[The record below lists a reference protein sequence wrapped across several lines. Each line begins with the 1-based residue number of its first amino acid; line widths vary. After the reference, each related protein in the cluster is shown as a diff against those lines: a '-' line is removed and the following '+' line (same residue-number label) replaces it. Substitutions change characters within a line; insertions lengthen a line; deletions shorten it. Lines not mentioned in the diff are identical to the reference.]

1 MTVAPPRRGGRPSR
15 KERPAGKMNP
25 GTETRKPLRARK
37 TMALSNRKQ
46 VELLG
51 KMKAVLA
58 GKGAV
63 GEKRPVEAIGPC
75 PGAPDKREQA
85 ETGAGQEPPPAKDPL
100 ASLVVNSEISIY
112 KDPQEMHKELPNP
125 DVKQFLNAGA
135 LQDILWHWYEKESGS
150 PLLKPVKVSL
160 ESGPAGQLP
169 DQLPIASSTH
179 EIAATDAVAKTPF
192 CQTLPV
198 LQPEERH
205 FQVPETDRTPAEPLG
220 DRQRKRAAS
229 NSEEDV
235 LSKRTKASGDPAEG
249 TTPTV
254 EKAESRLG
262 KVQRLIQ
269 NQLEASMRELD
280 QGLRHLNER
289 IDHTQCLRKHEGIAI
304 KIVKKISRLDR
315 HINAVISFQRTALS
329 QKVHQP
335 RALAEG
341 KILNGATL
349 PPNTAVGK
357 PVPPKKPT
365 STEILSSIAERSP
378 GADVVPCVEVPKQS
392 SGVPAA
398 GAPAHPLKAAAGY
411 ADPPGEQDAL
421 VIDLTDEENNPDKEK
436 KKLAG
441 STQLG
446 QESQTE
452 SLPQPAGQSPSQVPP
467 RFSHLP
473 PLPSVEPNPAHS
485 KDLRDT
491 LPPQKLEL
499 VVAQVN
505 QPKGIALQWNI
516 SRVDPRCA
524 PIESFS
530 LFICLEDLG
539 SGTTSEWRRTSV
551 LKALPLPMACS
562 LSQFPRPARCYFT
575 MQSKD
580 IHGRYGPFCEV
591 QSISAL

>member
-1 MTVAPPRRGGRPSR
+1 
-15 KERPAGKMNP
+15 MNP
-25 GTETRKPLRARK
+25 GTESRKPLRARK
-37 TMALSNRKQ
+37 TMALSSRKQ

-51 KMKAVLA
+51 KMKAVPA
-58 GKGAV
+58 GGGAA
-63 GEKRPVEAIGPC
+63 GEERPAEPVGPC
-75 PGAPDKREQA
+75 PRPPDERDRAGAR
-85 ETGAGQEPPPAKDPL
+85 AGPEPPPAKDPL

-112 KDPQEMHKELPNP
+112 KDPQEMLKELPNP

-160 ESGPAGQLP
+160 ELGPAGQLP
-169 DQLPIASSTH
+169 DQLPVASSTH
-179 EIAATDAVAKTPF
+179 EIAAAEAVAETPA
-192 CQTLPV
+192 CQALPV
-198 LQPEERH
+198 LQREERR
-205 FQVPETDRTPAEPLG
+205 FQGPEAEGAPAEPLG
-220 DRQRKRAAS
+220 KSGTPLKVSKGEGQRKRAAS
-229 NSEEDV
+229 NGEEDI
-235 LSKRTKASGDPAEG
+235 LPKRSKASGDPTEG
-249 TTPTV
+249 TTPAV
-254 EKAESRLG
+254 EKAESGLG
-262 KVQRLIQ
+262 KVKRLIQ

-280 QGLRHLNER
+280 QGLWRLNER

-329 QKVHQP
+329 QKVQQP
-335 RALAEG
+335 RAHAQG

-349 PPNTAVGK
+349 PLNTAVGE

-365 STEILSSIAERSP
+365 STEILSSPAERSP
-378 GADVVPCVEVPKQS
+378 GADVVPCLEVPKQS

-398 GAPAHPLKAAAGY
+398 GAPAHPPKAAAGHT
-411 ADPPGEQDAL
+411 DPPGEQDAV
-421 VIDLTDEENNPDKEK
+421 VIDLTDEESDPDPEGKKEA
-436 KKLAG
+436 AG
-441 STQLG
+441 SRQLG
-446 QESQTE
+446 QESQPE
-452 SLPQPAGQSPSQVPP
+452 SLPQPARQSPNQVPP
-467 RFSHLP
+467 RFPHLP
-473 PLPSVEPNPAHS
+473 PLPSVEPDPAHS

-530 LFICLEDLG
+530 LFICLEDLS
-539 SGTTSEWRRTSV
+539 SGTTSEWRRTNV